1 MVLFSN
7 QFNAKDKNIVVTGGS
22 QGLGAELA
30 KQLIIRGASKV
41 TIIARTE
48 SKLQSTVKAIEPFK
62 VSETQ
67 VIEYA
72 AGDLSDYNSC
82 ARIVESLDTIDI
94 VFFCAGSS
102 IPKLFLDLTP
112 RELSNGVNINYNT
125 ALNFSHAALSK
136 MRHQSPGYT
145 RHFIFCSSVLAIYPF
160 IGYAQYAPLKA
171 ALRSLADVIRNETI
185 PYNINVHTVF
195 PGNFA
200 SEGFAEEEKTKPEI
214 TKQIEGPSNAVSVE
228 SCTNT
233 VLWFL
238 DRGYETIFT
247 DVIGWILSCSMLGFS
262 PKCFGLVQMIL
273 SIILSIVIPF
283 YTLFTNFE
291 IKSYFKKLNAGKKS

>member
-1 MVLFSN
+1 MVFFSN
-7 QFNAKDKNIVVTGGS
+7 QFDAKDKTVVVTGGS

-30 KQLIIRGASKV
+30 KQLIIRGAAKV
-41 TIIARTE
+41 IIVARTE
-48 SKLQSTVKAIEPFK
+48 SKLQETVNYIEPFK
-62 VSETQ
+62 ISDSQ
-67 VIEYA
+67 VIDYA
-72 AGDLSDYNSC
+72 TGDLANYDTC
-82 ARIVESLDTIDI
+82 AKIVESLDTIDI

-102 IPKLFLDLTP
+102 VPKLFLDLTP

-136 MRHQSPGYT
+136 MKLQSPDHT

-171 ALRSLADVIRNETI
+171 ALRSLADIIRHETL
-185 PYNINVHTVF
+185 PYNIKVHTVY

-228 SCTNT
+228 SCTNN

-262 PKCFGLVQMIL
+262 PKCLGLVQIILGFIL
-273 SIILSIVIPF
+273 SLIVPF
-283 YTLFTNFE
+283 YVIFTNFE
-291 IKSYFKKLNAGKKS
+291 IKSYFKKLNSQKQP